1 MFINDYFDL
10 SKRAKCSLGKEYDE
24 VIDDKFMS
32 VISGMR
38 EEIKVAKVLRQQL
51 CEAVEKG
58 KAQAAHDYER
68 CSQIV
73 KAENLISEI
82 EFRCGSLQRKYEQK
96 FEDLTDYQILDISQN
111 KNLDLEFNEV
121 LERITSLA
129 AYVTVGRGDS
139 QKLFDSAV
147 ANRDI
152 LAGKRMAFQGS
163 LQKNNY

>member
-1 MFINDYFDL
+1 M
-10 SKRAKCSLGKEYDE
+10 
-24 VIDDKFMS
+24 
-32 VISGMR
+32 
-38 EEIKVAKVLRQQL
+38 LRQQL
-51 CEAVEKG
+51 CEAAEKG

-68 CSQIV
+68 SSQIV

-82 EFRCGSLQRKYEQK
+82 EFRCGSPQRKYEQK

-129 AYVTVGRGDS
+129 VYVTVGRGDS

-147 ANRDI
+147 GKRDI
-152 LAGKRMAFQGS
+152 LAEKRMAFQES
-163 LQKNNY
+163 LQNTITERDITPEKMKSASSLRIELDKFYGYEGKIDSISLIT